1 LARRFGNS
9 CAYIEGISCPRSI
22 IFTHTIF
29 EVEIER
35 NVITEHLGWP
45 EPGAASTDSGLGL
58 NRCYADLRRL
68 PWSEAKRV
76 YAREEELVA
85 RIAAS
90 DDPEEEYEIIED
102 ELYEDPEG
110 IYALDIGLAST
121 VVALSAARCVPFS
134 SCNAGAF
141 GGSHHELYPVVAFY
155 GRPEMLVLLL
165 ECAEVS
171 GVGLCNENGGG
182 LVVYAADI
190 RHMRAFAH
198 ALIQRRAASRAL
210 RFSRQ
215 RNIEDGLFVPTKQ
228 LELF

>member
-1 LARRFGNS
+1 M
-9 CAYIEGISCPRSI
+9 
-22 IFTHTIF
+22 FTHTIF

-35 NVITEHLGWP
+35 NVVTEDLGWP
-45 EPGAASTDSGLGL
+45 EPGAASTDSGLGS
-58 NRCYADLRRL
+58 NRCYVDLRRL

-76 YAREEELVA
+76 YACEEELIA
-85 RIAAS
+85 RIEAS
-90 DDPEEEYEIIED
+90 GDMEKEYEILED
-102 ELYEDPEG
+102 ELSEDPDR
-110 IYALDIGLAST
+110 IYALDIGIAST

-134 SCNAGAF
+134 SCNAGAL

-182 LVVYAADI
+182 LVVFSTDI

-198 ALIQRRAASRAL
+198 TLIQRRVAFRAL

-215 RNIEDGLFVPTKQ
+215 TNIEDGLFVPTNQ
-228 LELF
+228 LKLF

>member
-1 LARRFGNS
+1 MAMLNGFSGLGRAV
-9 CAYIEGISCPRSI
+9 
-22 IFTHTIF
+22 FTHTIF

-35 NVITEHLGWP
+35 NVVTKDLGWP
-45 EPGAASTDSGLGL
+45 EPGAASSDSGLGS
-58 NRCYADLRRL
+58 NRCYVDLRRL

-76 YAREEELVA
+76 YACEEEL
-85 RIAAS
+85 IASVEAS
-90 DDPEEEYEIIED
+90 GNLEKEYEILED
-102 ELYEDPEG
+102 ELSEDPER
-110 IYALDIGLAST
+110 IYALDIGIAST
-121 VVALSAARCVPFS
+121 VVALSVARCVPFS

-155 GRPEMLVLLL
+155 GRPKMLVLLL
-165 ECAEVS
+165 ECAEVF

-198 ALIQRRAASRAL
+198 ALIQRRAAFRAL

-215 RNIEDGLFVPTKQ
+215 RNIEDGLFVSSKQ
-228 LELF
+228 LRLF